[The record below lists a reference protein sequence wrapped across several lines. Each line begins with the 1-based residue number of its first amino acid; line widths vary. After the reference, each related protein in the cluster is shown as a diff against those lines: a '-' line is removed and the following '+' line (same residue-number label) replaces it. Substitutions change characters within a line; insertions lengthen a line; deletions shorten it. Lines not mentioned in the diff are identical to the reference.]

1 MIDPMDQ
8 PDPMDLATA
17 RCRARARSGA
27 RCRRWPIA
35 GGTVCVSHGGKA
47 PQVAR
52 VAAERLDLARLVYAA
67 RLYSPEDV
75 MEQCVRIARALLD
88 VAVQSGRL
96 VDVADALDR
105 AARVA
110 HLALRSRTGGQPQ
123 LTVATVDREIAR
135 LRAQLDSPTLQ
146 EPELSDDELDA
157 HIARLHAELDDDG
170 R

>member
-1 MIDPMDQ
+1 MLRLRLCLRRYPRPRPLLLSRVPSRGTVGLRLSTRDRHTGRVAVWGMIDPMDQ

-110 HLALRSRTGGQPQ
+110 HL
-123 LTVATVDREIAR
+123 
-135 LRAQLDSPTLQ
+135 
-146 EPELSDDELDA
+146 
-157 HIARLHAELDDDG
+157 
-170 R
+170 